1 VVAAPDYLPVRSAF
15 TTLADGRLATETG
28 RNGSS
33 TLTYTYDA
41 NGNQIT
47 AIDSSVPRTTTNTYY
62 ADNLMRTNQDYT
74 AGRVTDYT
82 YDGAGKVTLEELAER
97 LSNVYGH
104 DDV

>member
-1 VVAAPDYLPVRSAF
+1 MAAWPR
-15 TTLADGRLATETG
+15 RLG

-74 AGRVTDYT
+74 AGRVY
-82 YDGAGKVTLEELAER
+82 R
-97 LSNVYGH
+97 LHV
-104 DDV
+104 